1 MLARFLT
8 IKLLSW
14 SVPADLHGIDA
25 YAHIFA
31 YNELSWGLAYC
42 PVIYLLRKLTSSSSG
57 HVTLLTYR
65 FRDTRGQMARI

>member
-31 YNELSWGLAYC
+31 YNELSWGLLPRHLPFKKA
-42 PVIYLLRKLTSSSSG
+42 
-57 HVTLLTYR
+57 HVEL
-65 FRDTRGQMARI
+65 